1 MTETSIRIFC
11 CLLLG
16 TLCASAA
23 TDREVAEWAIRLGG
37 RVTLSGARTPIN
49 DLLLLPEGDF
59 QIKSLDLVGTL
70 AAPKELEKIA
80 GLTALR
86 DLYLPGPMWTP
97 VSDSQLDANDA
108 LKALAGLKN
117 LERLYFSLHFL
128 PTYNVTDKGVALMAG
143 LTQLRELRIAQSRV
157 VKPDLAP
164 FAHLES
170 LDLYDSAF
178 TDDGMKALAGLK
190 ELKRLYLRN
199 TAVSDDGLRY
209 LSGLTRIEELDLY
222 GVKVTDRG
230 LDSLQNLKAMRKLN
244 LLGAEITD
252 AGLDPLAGMTH
263 LRELN
268 LYRSHITNA
277 GVSKLT
283 TFKELAALDVRYSR
297 VTETGVEGFHAA
309 NPHCNVEF
317 AGGSATADDRIATAK
332 PAGSSEQEIG
342 AWVRTVG
349 GKADFGDGELRAVSL
364 SA

>member
-49 DLLLLPEGDF
+49 DLLQLPAGDF

-70 AAPKELEKIA
+70 AAPKELERIA

-86 DLYLPGPMWTP
+86 ELYLPGPMWTP
-97 VSDSQLDANDA
+97 VSDSPLDANDA

-128 PTYNVTDKGVALMAG
+128 PTYNVTDKGVALLTA
-143 LTQLRELRIAQSRV
+143 LTQLRELRLAQSRV
-157 VKPDLAP
+157 VKPNLAP
-164 FAHLES
+164 FVHLES
-170 LDLYDSAF
+170 LDLNDSAF
-178 TDDGMKALAGLK
+178 TDDGMKALDGLK
-190 ELKRLYLRN
+190 DLKRLYLRN

-230 LDSLQNLKAMRKLN
+230 LYSLENLKAMRKLN
-244 LLGAEITD
+244 LLG
-252 AGLDPLAGMTH
+252 
-263 LRELN
+263 
-268 LYRSHITNA
+268 
-277 GVSKLT
+277 KLPMR
-283 TFKELAALDVRYSR
+283 ALTLSR
-297 VTETGVEGFHAA
+297 A
-309 NPHCNVEF
+309 
-317 AGGSATADDRIATAK
+317 
-332 PAGSSEQEIG
+332 
-342 AWVRTVG
+342 
-349 GKADFGDGELRAVSL
+349 
-364 SA
+364 